1 MNRYLRED
9 GQPFRRPTNVSLD
22 AGLVREA
29 RELSINISRACEEG
43 LAQSIREARARQWRE
58 ANLEALDSS
67 NAFVEAKGLPLQRF
81 RRF

>member
-58 ANLEALDSS
+58 ANREALDSS